1 MGQYFSN
8 EEIRSNLKLHEFNI
22 FDRKISLYTDRGVFS
37 KSSIDYGTFSLLEN
51 LIDKKLKGRVLDL
64 GCGYGVIA
72 IVLAKIFPELELEAI
87 DVNKRALHLTKMNIN
102 KNNLDNI
109 LVYESDA
116 YEKVEGLFDAIVTNP
131 PIRAGKKKVYEFL
144 LGAKNHLKI
153 DGSLYL
159 VIRKEQ
165 GAKSTIEELKKHYNL
180 SIFDKKKGFFII
192 ECKMFD

>member
-37 KSSIDYGTFSLLEN
+37 KSSIDYGTFSLLKN
-51 LIDKKLKGRVLDL
+51 LIDKELKGRVLDL

-72 IVLAKIFPELELEAI
+72 IVLAKLFPELELEAI
-87 DVNKRALHLTKMNIN
+87 DVNKRAIHLTKMNIN

-131 PIRAGKKKVYEFL
+131 PIRAGKAKVYEFL
-144 LGAKNHLKI
+144 LEAKNHLKI

-165 GAKSTIEELKKHYNL
+165 GAKSVVEELKKHYKL
-180 SIFDKKKGFFII
+180 SILDKKKGFFII

>member
-8 EEIRSNLKLHEFNI
+8 EEI
-22 FDRKISLYTDRGVFS
+22 RKISLYTDRGVFS

-180 SIFDKKKGFFII
+180 SILDKKKGFFII